1 MGRRATMRA
10 CINQYVKNG
19 EIYCTGNNEPC
30 DDLRPMIE
38 KNLQKLI
45 TSFLYQRTDG
55 GQLLENT

>member
-1 MGRRATMRA
+1 MRA